1 MNMATEGFDDAQFQT
16 SGQPQDRCIPVF
28 YTRAV
33 EDKEA
38 TLKQGRPMFRDV
50 AYVQILVPGNNKDIM
65 DRAVKEEDKQRWPR
79 QWAAYQNG
87 QEQVLE
93 GTPLGEWPLM
103 RPAQIA
109 QLNAVNIRTVEQ
121 IADASDAAMQGIGM
135 GVTVVVAISEG
146 IGMGARELQAKAKA
160 YLASA
165 KDSKGAE
172 ALQDEVVTLKAEVE
186 RLTAENAELQKN
198 QKKSPGRPPKNEE
211 KDGV

>member
-65 DRAVKEEDKQRWPR
+65 DRAGNQEATQRWPR

-121 IADASDAAMQGIGM
+121 IADASDAAMQ
-135 GVTVVVAISEG
+135 G

>member
-135 GVTVVVAISEG
+135 G
-146 IGMGARELQAKAKA
+146 ARELQAKAKA

>member
-135 GVTVVVAISEG
+135 G
-146 IGMGARELQAKAKA
+146 ARELKAKAKA

>member
-135 GVTVVVAISEG
+135 G
-146 IGMGARELQAKAKA
+146 ARELQAKAKA

-172 ALQDEVVTLKAEVE
+172 ALQDEVLTLKAEVE

>member
-135 GVTVVVAISEG
+135 G
-146 IGMGARELQAKAKA
+146 ARELQAKAKA

-211 KDGV
+211 TDGV